1 MARSTAASTPFTI
14 VMGGDSYLNEQTVR
28 DLRDRAQRHDP
39 AAELIELE
47 AGESDRYAFDEAV
60 SPSLLSDSA
69 IVLVRNLQN
78 ADDRL
83 GDAMVNY
90 CRGANAG
97 EPSAGVVIA
106 QHEGGVKAKRLI
118 DQLVKA
124 GAQQKK
130 IPDLKRPEARIN
142 FVMQRFEREGRRVDP
157 VAAQQLVSVLGDKTG
172 ELAAMCSQLCFDF
185 EDDPIGL
192 DKVNQYLTA
201 NPQVTGFAVADDAVE
216 GRTAEAIMSM
226 RAALQQG
233 IDPIALI
240 GALAMKLRTIAKA
253 SAVRSGKISRAETK
267 TNPWVLNNAMRQLS
281 GWTSPGLGTCI
292 RMLAWA
298 DEQSKSSGGDPVYA
312 LERSIETISSKGRS
326 L

>member
-1 MARSTAASTPFTI
+1 MAKSTAASTPFTI

-47 AGESDRYAFDEAV
+47 AGESDQYAFDEAV

-185 EDDPIGL
+185 QDDPIGL

-201 NPQVTGFAVADDAVE
+201 NPQVTGFAVADAAVE

>member
-47 AGESDRYAFDEAV
+47 AGESDQYAFDEAV

-69 IVLVRNLQN
+69 IVIVRNLQN

-90 CRGANAG
+90 CRGANAD

-201 NPQVTGFAVADDAVE
+201 NPQVTGFAVADAAVE